1 VAAVEW
7 FAIGGFVASFE
18 AVKVQAQDTEPAIE
32 VKVRAD
38 PSQLVILRGIAATM
52 ASQCNFD
59 LDEIADVRLAVDEAS
74 SLLIVRAQPDS
85 TLQCRFLV
93 APGTLWVAVT
103 ANTTGADAGSRRG
116 FGWHVLNTLV
126 DSIDMTQ
133 VPDSDAPAGYVTT
146 IEFTK
151 SALDVDEQAVE
162 GERSL

>member
-1 VAAVEW
+1 MAAVEW

-74 SLLIVRAQPDS
+74 SLLIVRAQPGLDAA
-85 TLQCRFLV
+85 V
-93 APGTLWVAVT
+93 PIPG
-103 ANTTGADAGSRRG
+103 GARHPVGRGHREHHRRRCG
-116 FGWHVLNTLV
+116 QPTRLRLARAQH
-126 DSIDMTQ
+126 
-133 VPDSDAPAGYVTT
+133 P
-146 IEFTK
+146 
-151 SALDVDEQAVE
+151 
-162 GERSL
+162 R